1 MENPSVDPQ
10 TLQQAIL
17 DEAFWVFG
25 FDRRSWLRRLI
36 EPLFRRPVG
45 RFAQL
50 AAGYENQV
58 AQTGLRDAT
67 HSMMPRFI
75 EQVDIIGESRLP
87 SGGPLLVLSN
97 HPAAYDFFL
106 IAATLPRDDLKLLA
120 SNINIVRKLPAT
132 ADHFIFIA
140 SDGVMGDSHTRMA
153 GLRAS
158 LRHLKAGGAL
168 LIFPTGTVDPD
179 PAVSSEGAWQALSR
193 WSPSLELLI
202 RKVPEMQ
209 VVVAIVSGV
218 LSPGWYRSPITWLRK
233 EPHNKQK
240 VAEIFQVMQQLFF
253 PGSLKIS
260 PRLTFSQPFQ
270 AGQLHESS
278 ANGDVL
284 PVLTAEARGLLQI
297 LDGESL
303 NGQAHEVAQT

>member
-1 MENPSVDPQ
+1 MENPSVDPRTMQ
-10 TLQQAIL
+10 EAII

-25 FDRRSWLRRLI
+25 FDRRPWLRRLI
-36 EPLFRRPVG
+36 EPLFRWPVS

-50 AAGYENQV
+50 AAGFENQV
-58 AQTGLRDAT
+58 AQTGLHDAT
-67 HSMMPRFI
+67 QAMMPRFI
-75 EQVDIIGESRLP
+75 DKVDIIGKDGLP
-87 SGGPLLVLSN
+87 SDGPLLVLSN

-153 GLRAS
+153 ALRAS
-158 LRHLKAGGAL
+158 IRQLKSGGAL

-179 PAVSSEGAWQALSR
+179 PAVSPTGARSALGR
-193 WSPSLELLI
+193 WSSSLELLT
-202 RKVPEMQ
+202 RRVPETQ
-209 VVVAIVSGV
+209 IVVAIVSGV

-253 PGSLKIS
+253 PGSLKLY
-260 PRLTFSQPFQ
+260 PRMAFSQPFQ
-270 AGQLHESS
+270 AGQLREIS
-278 ANGDVL
+278 ANGNLL
-284 PVLTAEARGLLQI
+284 PVLTAEANSLLQI
-297 LDGESL
+297 LDGNSL
-303 NGQAHEVAQT
+303 DGRAHEVAQT